1 MLDWSNNDLLMKTFS
16 ILALVLLVSTF
27 SVSQSR
33 ANVHATGDEEN
44 ISISLKGI
52 DGKKYDI
59 SKMRGEFLV
68 VAFGATW
75 CQPCHEELRDLEVLH
90 LEFKDRPVKF
100 MWISLD
106 EKDVTTDEELR
117 RFAKQIKFTF
127 PILRDPNRDAYKQF
141 SKRQRLPLLVVFNTE
156 GKVVPPNQFG
166 ANSQP
171 GVFRIT
177 FRNRLKDLFASIELA
192 GSSEGKQK

>member
-1 MLDWSNNDLLMKTFS
+1 MKTFS
-16 ILALVLLVSTF
+16 ILAVVLLVSTF
-27 SVSQSR
+27 FVSPSR
-33 ANVHATGDEEN
+33 ANVRSASDDDD

-100 MWISLD
+100 LWISLD

-117 RFAKQIKFTF
+117 RFAKQLKFTF

-141 SKRQRLPLLVVFNTE
+141 SKRQRLPLLVVFDRE

-177 FRNRLKDLFASIELA
+177 FRNRLKDLFASVDMA
-192 GSSEGKQK
+192 GSTEAKQK

>member
-1 MLDWSNNDLLMKTFS
+1 MKKFPILILFFFVSCLVVPSSQARFTF
-16 ILALVLLVSTF
+16 AGM
-27 SVSQSR
+27 
-33 ANVHATGDEEN
+33 ADD
-44 ISISLKGI
+44 ISINLKGI

-59 SKMRGEFLV
+59 SKMRGEIVV

-100 MWISLD
+100 LWISVD
-106 EKDVTTDEELR
+106 DKDVSSDNDLRQFAREL
-117 RFAKQIKFTF
+117 KFTF
-127 PILRDPNRDAYKQF
+127 PILRDPDRNAYKQF
-141 SKRQRLPLLVVFNTE
+141 SKRQRLPLLVVFDKQ
-156 GKVVPPNQFG
+156 GKVVLPNQFG

-177 FRNRLKDLFASIELA
+177 FRNRLKDLFAREDVA
-192 GSSEGKQK
+192 GSPAS